1 MPILEAQTS
10 APLIT
15 FSSDIRPTCA
25 QAMDLADHLLLDV
38 VNILITHHPGFN
50 YLKDSDELAHKSYR
64 PPPSK
69 YKTQEYVLQ
78 TTTIEEGSTEG
89 NIEVA
94 QNIYVDQL
102 KFGVNDLNNRAIP
115 CINDQSTNACIQS
128 AQFMRARD
136 VSSIDRMSN
145 FQHSVFPYPVP
156 AFTTRSLFSS
166 TASMA

>member
-15 FSSDIRPTCA
+15 FSSDIRPTRA

-102 KFGVNDLNNRAIP
+102 KFGMNDLNNQAIP
-115 CINDQSTNACIQS
+115 CLL
-128 AQFMRARD
+128 MH
-136 VSSIDRMSN
+136 VSRVRMSN